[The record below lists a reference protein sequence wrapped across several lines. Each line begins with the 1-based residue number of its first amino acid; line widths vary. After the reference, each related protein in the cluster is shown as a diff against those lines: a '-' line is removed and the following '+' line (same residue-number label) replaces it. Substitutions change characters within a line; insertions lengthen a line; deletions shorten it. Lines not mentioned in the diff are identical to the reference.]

1 MATHKLTPAM
11 DDALKQ
17 FAERLPVPE
26 TKYRTPQKGH
36 VLLAD
41 DPNLKDQHGNP
52 LDPKKDY
59 YLGSATNATNHL
71 RRLRKAFKRGGKDA
85 VVEYLRPYENFLH
98 TPETQ
103 PEV

>member
-1 MATHKLTPAM
+1 MKKHKLTPAM

-41 DPNLKDQHGNP
+41 DPNLLDAKGNP
-52 LDPKKDY
+52 LDPEKEY
-59 YLGSATNATNHL
+59 YIGSPTNATNHL
-71 RRLRKAFKRGGKDA
+71 RRLRKAFRDGGKDA
-85 VVEYLRPYENFLH
+85 VVEYLRPYESFLAQ
-98 TPETQ
+98 E
-103 PEV
+103 